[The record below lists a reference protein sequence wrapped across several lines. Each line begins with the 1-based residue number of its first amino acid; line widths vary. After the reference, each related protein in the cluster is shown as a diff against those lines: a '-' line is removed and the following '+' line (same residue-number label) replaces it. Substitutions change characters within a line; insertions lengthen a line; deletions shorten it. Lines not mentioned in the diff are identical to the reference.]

1 MLQAYENAFLTDP
14 TSAFGGVIALNETL
28 SYELAKSI
36 IDKQFVEVIIA
47 PGFEEDAKK
56 ILATKPNIRLLI
68 SKQTEKKYLETKSM
82 FSVDLSQTSDLVTP
96 EDYEISV
103 VSALKPNE
111 SELKDLI
118 FAMKVAKHVKSNAI
132 VLAKNKMTLG
142 IGAGQM
148 SRVVST
154 KIALMKAKEE
164 GLDVL
169 GCALASDAFFPFR
182 DNIDFAATG
191 GIKHVIQPGGSV
203 RDQEVIDAINEHEMS
218 MCVTGIRHFK
228 H

>member
-1 MLQAYENAFLTDP
+1 M
-14 TSAFGGVIALNETL
+14 
-28 SYELAKSI
+28 
-36 IDKQFVEVIIA
+36 
-47 PGFEEDAKK
+47 
-56 ILATKPNIRLLI
+56 ATKPNIRLLI

-111 SELKDLI
+111 NELEDLI

-154 KIALMKAKEE
+154 KIALMKAKEG
-164 GLDVL
+164 GLDV
-169 GCALASDAFFPFR
+169 
-182 DNIDFAATG
+182 
-191 GIKHVIQPGGSV
+191 
-203 RDQEVIDAINEHEMS
+203 
-218 MCVTGIRHFK
+218 
-228 H
+228 